1 MKKLKAIIAAVMVTL
16 TAATMAAC
24 NQITQGEV
32 YDKEYIAA
40 HYETRIDHERIWN
53 GEKYIT
59 IPVTKSEWV
68 SDKYYIYIRRERD
81 KGEFDKA
88 CYTVGKEKYDSI
100 KIGDEV
106 SFE

>member
-1 MKKLKAIIAAVMVTL
+1 MKKIKMIIAAVLITL

-32 YDKEYIAA
+32 YDKEFIAS
-40 HYETRIDHERIWN
+40 HYETYTTSELVWT
-53 GEKYIT
+53 GEKYISV
-59 IPVTKSEWV
+59 PVTKSR
-68 SDKYYIYIRRERD
+68 YYPDEYRVYIRKETE
-81 KGEFDKA
+81 KGKFDTA

-100 KIGDEV
+100 KIGDEI